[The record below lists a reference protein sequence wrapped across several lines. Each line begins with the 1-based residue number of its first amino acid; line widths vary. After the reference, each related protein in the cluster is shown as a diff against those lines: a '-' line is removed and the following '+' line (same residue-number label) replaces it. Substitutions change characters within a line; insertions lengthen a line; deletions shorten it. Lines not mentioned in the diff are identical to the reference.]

1 MMEAAVVSSEHVI
14 VVPLA
19 VRLIL
24 FPSSPKG
31 VRKLVYV
38 VHSEEL
44 LETVP

>member
-1 MMEAAVVSSEHVI
+1 MVSLEHVI

-24 FPSSPKG
+24 FPPSPKG

-38 VHSEEL
+38 VHSEAL
-44 LETVP
+44 LETVLKVK